1 MKKVLKLLL
10 TTILA
15 VTMLLGALPVSA
27 VEGEED
33 KKANTSKSDQ
43 DDDGEKPVG
52 PQDDDAGDT
61 QDTEKKSD
69 DEEDD
74 GHEDD
79 TVDHEPKNDI
89 NIATIIESNVNIRET
104 NDPECSVMFT
114 LPYGSNV
121 QLLEVGGEWSK
132 VEYGGFCGFVRNDLM
147 FSDALSKYC
156 FVKSDGVYMRS
167 EPTMGDE
174 DTVIKS
180 LPVGT
185 SLDIT
190 SYGNE
195 WFGVSD
201 GVDNGYIH
209 SSVVIVSKN
218 NGNKYL
224 DIVLF
229 KGMMGQAVVDV
240 QTKLAKKGF
249 FDYIATGDFQELTEQ
264 AVIEFQEFCKL
275 SPTGIVGASTFEKLD
290 DINVFKPGFS
300 PFKTIEKKSSGGGGS
315 SSGGSKKS
323 GGSSSNNSGGG
334 GVKPSSSSTAQVSVN
349 GVIKLGWNAGAG
361 NLVGRGGSF
370 IVTDVYSRISFN
382 VTRVG
387 GYLHWD
393 AEPTTQADTSAML
406 GACGGWSWARRPIW
420 VTVGGK
426 TYAASM
432 NCMPHGGD
440 KLGGNGFGG
449 VFCIHFAGSQ
459 THPEGGTRQ
468 AVCPQHQACVDV
480 AFNTAP

>member
-1 MKKVLKLLL
+1 MKKVLKLLM
-10 TTILA
+10 TTVLA
-15 VTMLLGALPVSA
+15 VTMLLGALPASA

-33 KKANTSKSDQ
+33 KKTDTSQSDQ
-43 DDDGEKPVG
+43 EGAEDGEKP
-52 PQDDDAGDT
+52 ADT
-61 QDTEKKSD
+61 QDAENESD
-69 DEEDD
+69 DEEAD
-74 GHEDD
+74 ESEEQ
-79 TVDHEPKNDI
+79 TPDHYEPKNNI
-89 NIATIIESNVNIRET
+89 NIATIIEPNVNIRET

-114 LPYGSNV
+114 LPYGSSV
-121 QLLEVGGEWSK
+121 RLLEVGGEWSQ

-167 EPTMGDE
+167 EPNMDSE
-174 DTVIKS
+174 DTVLKS

-190 SYGNE
+190 SYSNE

-240 QTKLAKKGF
+240 QAKLAKKGF
-249 FDYIATGDFQELTEQ
+249 FDYVATGDFQELTEQ

-300 PFKTIEKKSSGGGGS
+300 PFKTVEKKSTSGSSS
-315 SSGGSKKS
+315 SSGGS
-323 GGSSSNNSGGG
+323 GSSSSGGGGGG

-349 GVIKLGWNAGAG
+349 GVIKLGWNAGAA